1 MVSLRVSIRDI
12 CIMIVLPIFIS
23 AVFYT
28 SRISILMYYLLLVG
42 FLSTVDLD
50 GIKKEAYGD
59 LVYSRSVCVHKNCIY
74 LILIASTV
82 YIMTAWMGLSSF
94 WTSAVIGLLYLI
106 LIRDQLSLVI
116 YKNGILYKGRF
127 YPIEDLTTALL
138 VKNYKS
144 EYELYLN
151 KSRLIINSEELALTK
166 RMS

>member
-1 MVSLRVSIRDI
+1 MVSLRISIREI
-12 CIMIVLPIFIS
+12 CIMIVLPIFMS

-28 SRISILMYYLLLVG
+28 SRIGLLMYYLLLVG

-59 LVYSRSVCVHKNCIY
+59 LLYTRSVCVHNNCVY
-74 LILIASTV
+74 LIFIASFV
-82 YIMTAWMGLSSF
+82 YIITAWMGLSSF
-94 WTSAVIGLLYLI
+94 WTSLVISLLFLT

-116 YKNGILYKGRF
+116 YKNGILYKGCF
-127 YPIEDLTTALL
+127 YPIEDLNTALL

-151 KSRLIINSEELALTK
+151 KSRLIINSDELALTK